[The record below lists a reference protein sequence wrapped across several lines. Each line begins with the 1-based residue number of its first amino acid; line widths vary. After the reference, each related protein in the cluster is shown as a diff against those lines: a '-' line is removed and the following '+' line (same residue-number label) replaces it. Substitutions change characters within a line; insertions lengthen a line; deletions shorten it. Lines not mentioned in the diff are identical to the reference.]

1 MTGTRENWGTRF
13 GFIMAAA
20 GSAVGLGN
28 IWRFPYTTGEQGGGA
43 FLLLYLGF
51 ILLFGLAV
59 VIAELVMGRTS
70 QRNPVGA
77 FTKLGGKQWAPVGM
91 MGVIAGFTIL
101 SFYIVVAGWTLAYIF
116 LMSQGSLNDSSAE
129 NLEKVFTNFITNPID
144 PILYATVFMGL
155 CAIVVAGGIGKG
167 IERASKL
174 FMPILFAIL
183 IVLVVRSVTL
193 PGAEAGIRFF
203 LVPDWGKVSSETITA
218 AIGQAFFSLSLGM
231 GALITYGSYMPKQ
244 HNLPADALL
253 VVLLD
258 TGVALLAGFVI
269 LPAVFAAGL
278 NPSAGPGL
286 TFITLPAVFAE
297 IPGGQFFGILFFVLL
312 AIAALTS
319 AVSLLEVVVAYFVDE
334 HKISRKKATIGVS
347 AICLGLGI
355 PSSLSLGVWDFKL
368 LDKGFMDWMEYLS
381 VNILLPTGALLTA
394 LFVGWKMGPKA
405 IQAVTNEGQLNIPSM
420 RLWVF
425 VLRFVA
431 PLGILWVLISGL
443 S

>member
-1 MTGTRENWGTRF
+1 MHRESWGTRF

-43 FLLLYLGF
+43 FLLLYLAF
-51 ILLFGLAV
+51 ILIFGLSV
-59 VIAELVMGRTS
+59 VIAELVMGRSS
-70 QRNPVGA
+70 QRNPYGA
-77 FTKLGGKQWAPVGM
+77 FKKLGGGQWPLVGM
-91 MGVIAGFTIL
+91 MGVVAGFVIV
-101 SFYIVVAGWTLAYIF
+101 SFYVVVAGWTLAYIF
-116 LMSQGSLNDSSAE
+116 LMGRGSLSDASGS
-129 NLEKVFTNFITNPID
+129 NLEKVFTDLITNPVE
-144 PILYATVFMGL
+144 PILYAAVFMGL
-155 CAIVVAGGIGKG
+155 CAMVVAGGIGKG

-174 FMPILFAIL
+174 FMPILLVIL
-183 IVLVVRSVTL
+183 VVLVIRAITL
-193 PGAEAGIRFF
+193 PGAEEGIRFF
-203 LVPDWGKVSSETITA
+203 LIPDWSKVTADTLTA

-231 GALITYGSYMPKQ
+231 GALITYGSYMPKE
-244 HNLPADALL
+244 HNLPADALM

-258 TGVALLAGFVI
+258 TGVAIMAGFVI
-269 LPAVFAAGL
+269 LPAVFAVGL

-286 TFITLPAVFAE
+286 TFITLPAVFAA
-297 IPGGQFFGILFFVLL
+297 IPYGQFFGILFFILL

-334 HKISRKKATIGVS
+334 HGITRKKATVGVS
-347 AICLGLGI
+347 LVCLGLGI

-368 LDKGFMDWMEYLS
+368 MDKGFMDWMEYLS
-381 VNILLPTGALLTA
+381 VNLLLPAGALLTA
-394 LFVGWKMGPKA
+394 LFVGWRMGPKA
-405 IQAVTNEGQLNIPSM
+405 IRAANNDGQLDIPGLK
-420 RLWVF
+420 LWIF

>member
-1 MTGTRENWGTRF
+1 M
-13 GFIMAAA
+13 
-20 GSAVGLGN
+20 
-28 IWRFPYTTGEQGGGA
+28 
-43 FLLLYLGF
+43 
-51 ILLFGLAV
+51 

-70 QRNPVGA
+70 ERNPVGA
-77 FTKLGGKQWAPVGM
+77 FKKLGGKQWPLVGM
-91 MGVIAGFTIL
+91 MGVVAGFTIL

-116 LMSQGSLNDSSAE
+116 LMARGSLSDASAG
-129 NLEKVFTNFITNPID
+129 NLEKVFTDFITNPIE

-155 CAIVVAGGIGKG
+155 CAVVVAGGIGKG

-174 FMPILFAIL
+174 FMPVLFTIL

-193 PGAEAGIRFF
+193 PGAAEGIRFF
-203 LVPDWGKVSSETITA
+203 LEPDWSKVSSATITA

-231 GALITYGSYMPKQ
+231 GALITYGSYMPKT
-244 HNLPADALL
+244 HNLPADALM

-269 LPAVFAAGL
+269 LPAVFAVGL
-278 NPSAGPGL
+278 DPSAGPGL

-297 IPGGQFFGILFFVLL
+297 IPGGQFFGILFFILL

-334 HKISRKKATIGVS
+334 HGASRKKATTGV
-347 AICLGLGI
+347 ALVCLGLGI

-368 LDKGFMDWMEYLS
+368 MDKGFMDWMEYLS
-381 VNILLPTGALLTA
+381 VNILLPMGALLTA
-394 LFVGWKMGPKA
+394 LFVGWRMGPKA
-405 IQAVTNEGQLNIPSM
+405 IEAVTNEGQLKIPGLA
-420 RLWVF
+420 LWIF
-425 VLRFVA
+425 ILRFVA
-431 PLGILWVLISGL
+431 PLGILWVFINGL